1 MTQRQGDVQGEIGNR
16 PGPLWVCRAFAW
28 NAQVEVQGSFHLGRS
43 KRITNNW
50 ICIPPCP
57 CTGPKAFQCNIFI
70 LRSEKSHRQNSKVS
84 LSFTQLWKKNLDAL
98 TEIVRWRKHTGSCSL
113 LAGWTATEGSSVGGC
128 CLARRTSAPDS
139 FGASWPNNRTMDKYL
154 SPNHRLWFPDGLMLC
169 SIGRLMMLSKAK
181 WSWGPL
187 FFCLWYILAAISV
200 GFHSWYYQH

>member
-1 MTQRQGDVQGEIGNR
+1 MTQRQGDVHGEIGNR
-16 PGPLWVCRAFAW
+16 PGPLWVCRTFVR

-50 ICIPPCP
+50 ICNPPCP
-57 CTGPKAFQCNIFI
+57 CAGPKVFQCNIFN
-70 LRSEKSHRQNSKVS
+70 LRVRSCAGKSLTLFHTIMKKKSWCSHWNCPVAEAHGE
-84 LSFTQLWKKNLDAL
+84 LFTARRSNGDWGL
-98 TEIVRWRKHTGSCSL
+98 
-113 LAGWTATEGSSVGGC
+113 VGGW
-128 CLARRTSAPDS
+128 LLSRRTSAPDS

-187 FFCLWYILAAISV
+187 FFCLWYIFTAISI